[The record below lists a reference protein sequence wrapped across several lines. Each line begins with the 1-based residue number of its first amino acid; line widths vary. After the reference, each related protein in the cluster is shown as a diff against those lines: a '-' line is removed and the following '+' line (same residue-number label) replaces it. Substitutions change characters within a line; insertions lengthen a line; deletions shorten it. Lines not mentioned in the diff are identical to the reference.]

1 MVLPGCRDPGLSR
14 GDRHLAEGKFQEA
27 MGAYRTTLDGDDAE
41 AWDKEAAKEAFLD
54 AWRKERRR
62 ERESLAEEVRALER
76 QPLDPEAT
84 QLRVQALR
92 TRLGAFG
99 DVGPELARL
108 SSLLERAS
116 ELRWQRVESLAR
128 ARKFVAADELASSI
142 LASPGLPPA
151 FASRTKALREQAR
164 AHYRERSRLAE
175 GQPLTSA
182 LYRAL
187 AEHFALSPITPAKA
201 LAAAATPRVT
211 LALEGPPE
219 CRPVAAALDKALAP
233 PDGTLPLSVTLSASC
248 ASSAKDD
255 VREESATYWVTEPA
269 GTKLETVYVE
279 ETKCD
284 SYPFCA
290 PAVVTAAGGTQY
302 VVNQC
307 RNEVRCTPT
316 MVPRTR
322 EVPAFKDTPR
332 VEPYKHTFRTFE
344 ASVRGALVA
353 RLDGVGEE
361 RAALTLAT
369 SAKDEAYDRAQG
381 RRETR
386 DRRSFDAKLSTAAV
400 LARFDEDI
408 AKAGRR
414 VVAKLLERRG
424 DALLA
429 ALSPS
434 EAGSARDEVVA
445 SAALLG
451 SQRAT
456 ALTRESDGLDRDR
469 MLALL
474 RGMDPLPRNADSPP
488 GPTSDPARDTPP
500 SPASRGGYAGYEST
514 LKAELLLGTLASAD
528 IPSGAGALKGE
539 STFMVAARLEG
550 SLLGDGRPSGLQFLD
565 SASGTLG
572 LGSRTSDDV
581 LGPDQSGFGFRLDVD
596 YTALL
601 GARIRQVG
609 LFAGARA
616 RGIFAFTGEINTGFA
631 YQVPFCARAEA
642 RLVKNL
648 MPTLT
653 GCAVSLVGG
662 EHTSVELF
670 APLSKEGGVHAFG
683 RWERITA
690 DASLGGYRPGF
701 SDPEKLGF
709 TTLLVGIGFGR

>member
-41 AWDKEAAKEAFLD
+41 AWDKAAAKEAFLD

-99 DVGPELARL
+99 DVGRELAML

-369 SAKDEAYDRAQG
+369 SAKDEAYDRA
-381 RRETR
+381 
-386 DRRSFDAKLSTAAV
+386 
-400 LARFDEDI
+400 
-408 AKAGRR
+408 
-414 VVAKLLERRG
+414 RG
-424 DALLA
+424 DARRA
-429 ALSPS
+429 TGGASMRSFRRRPSSRASTRTSPS
-434 EAGSARDEVVA
+434 PGAASWRSYSSVVVTL
-445 SAALLG
+445 S
-451 SQRAT
+451 
-456 ALTRESDGLDRDR
+456 
-469 MLALL
+469 
-474 RGMDPLPRNADSPP
+474 
-488 GPTSDPARDTPP
+488 
-500 SPASRGGYAGYEST
+500 SR
-514 LKAELLLGTLASAD
+514 
-528 IPSGAGALKGE
+528 
-539 STFMVAARLEG
+539 R
-550 SLLGDGRPSGLQFLD
+550 
-565 SASGTLG
+565 
-572 LGSRTSDDV
+572 
-581 LGPDQSGFGFRLDVD
+581 
-596 YTALL
+596 
-601 GARIRQVG
+601 
-609 LFAGARA
+609 
-616 RGIFAFTGEINTGFA
+616 
-631 YQVPFCARAEA
+631 
-642 RLVKNL
+642 
-648 MPTLT
+648 
-653 GCAVSLVGG
+653 
-662 EHTSVELF
+662 
-670 APLSKEGGVHAFG
+670 
-683 RWERITA
+683 
-690 DASLGGYRPGF
+690 
-701 SDPEKLGF
+701 
-709 TTLLVGIGFGR
+709 